1 MKNLI
6 LLLLLLS
13 MHITLFAHTSIKKLG
28 FESGISIYGKVGFI
42 DIILEEDDEKQT
54 YRMEVTA
61 SSTGLV
67 KALTNNRRDTFVSE
81 GYIKNGVYFP
91 TKFMRE
97 TSKTDYK
104 RLTTYIFDYKK
115 KIVIKNRV
123 VTEVQRQS
131 HLNIVNMEI
140 INTKKTKIIE
150 SYIRNIKL
158 YANDFLSL
166 YLNMQNGNLK
176 KGKIN
181 YIDMSPK
188 DTLLLI
194 EKNKIEV
201 QKHNGKEKYNIEIFY
216 DTNSIFFKK
225 LISEDIAF
233 YGDAYIKK
241 VYEKVSL

>member
-91 TKFMRE
+91 IKFTRE

-115 KIVIKNRV
+115 KTVIKNRV